1 LEHFTS
7 PFERLLTSYFSFPF
21 PVILLLGLLFRSSMA
36 ATTEHFLQG
45 LTEYHFQSSVMPMLS
60 PDLCICCQS
69 SAQQD
74 AKNPNDVL
82 CKQCKMV
89 LAQTQQAYVS
99 YTETPIH
106 HTLSNATITYDT
118 LYREGVGFMKSDV
131 FLAPA
136 PSAESDSEYESVTTP
151 IMVQQEDPAFLL
163 EEAHSLFGVDGLLSQ
178 RLHKLAAADKK
189 PLDDLPTPPAA
200 ACDDYEHADLSRKR
214 KRSPEEHDLL
224 SKVQTPPASPDCSYQ
239 DDKKLKYHEDDE
251 WDDSA
256 RSPSPFS
263 WSSRRNSLSS
273 VSDNDDND
281 PVEPAHETIF
291 QQFTQAE
298 VDWCRYCGTT
308 EGVNWRP
315 GPWGKRTLCK

>member
-1 LEHFTS
+1 
-7 PFERLLTSYFSFPF
+7 
-21 PVILLLGLLFRSSMA
+21 MA

-45 LTEYHFQSSVMPMLS
+45 LTEYHLQSSNMPLLS

-69 SAQQD
+69 TTQQD

-89 LAQTQQAYVS
+89 LAQTQQAFVS

-106 HTLSNATITYDT
+106 HTLSNATITYDSV
-118 LYREGVGFMKSDV
+118 YREGFGFMKSDV

-136 PSAESDSEYESVTTP
+136 PSAESDSEYETVTTP

-178 RLHKLAAADKK
+178 RLHKLAAADRK
-189 PLDDLPTPPAA
+189 PLEDLPTPPAA
-200 ACDDYEHADLSRKR
+200 ACDDYEQLDLSRKR
-214 KRSPEEHDLL
+214 KRSQDDDMW
-224 SKVQTPPASPDCSYQ
+224 KVQTPPASPHSSYQ
-239 DDKKLKYHEDDE
+239 IDKKTKCGEVEEEDDHE
-251 WDDSA
+251 WDDSPAA

-273 VSDNDDND
+273 VSDHEDND
-281 PVEPAHETIF
+281 PVEPANDTIF